1 MDNHEITGSYDKL
14 QSNDFSSA
22 FSRLM
27 RNVYLWMTLG
37 LVMTGLTAMYIA
49 KSESLIYAIF
59 GNQAIF
65 WVLMIAELVL
75 VVVLSAAINRLSFA
89 VAGLMFA
96 VYSVLNGATLSVIFL
111 AYTEASIAQ
120 TFFVTAGTFGAMS
133 VFGYFTKRDLSPVG
147 RVLVMALIGLIIA
160 SVVNIF
166 FRNSVVEAI
175 TNYAGVVIFVG
186 LTAYDTQKI
195 KQMLQMSYEQADVD
209 TLGKIALMGSLTLYL
224 DFVNLFLH
232 LLELM
237 GKRK

>member
-195 KQMLQMSYEQADVD
+195 KQMLQMSYEQADGD

-232 LLELM
+232 LLQLI
-237 GKRK
+237 GRRK

>member
-224 DFVNLFLH
+224 DFVNLFLN

-237 GKRK
+237 GRRK

>member
-237 GKRK
+237 GRRK